1 MTGSPA
7 AIGGDEPSRARTM
20 TFDPLRYASR
30 EPSDDHRGHGP
41 APLPATFRSM
51 LGATIAPVC
60 VTPTTRSDRPVG
72 DLVPYASMVP
82 SGEKAGQTFQVFP
95 APLLATSLGLPPWQ
109 TRKISSRGVGDARSI
124 APGTSRLVTVR
135 RRRVSDPFAVF
146 SRVRWAGCG
155 QCARL
160 HSILDGTSSLGG

>member
-1 MTGSPA
+1 MQGWKRKARLWEPSGRATNNLQPASKVRRATRFPAGETSAELSPRRKSLMTGSPA

-95 APLLATSLGLPPWQ
+95 APLLATSLGLPPWR
-109 TRKISSRGVGDARSI
+109 TRKISL
-124 APGTSRLVTVR
+124 PGE
-135 RRRVSDPFAVF
+135 
-146 SRVRWAGCG
+146 
-155 QCARL
+155 
-160 HSILDGTSSLGG
+160 